1 MGPPALADGG
11 GPDHPYIYFLDNLQ
25 IRLCGMPSKGG
36 HPMSKT
42 LRSARHDAL
51 IAVIVER
58 RKRAGLTQA
67 DVAKRL
73 KQYQSYVARVESGQ
87 RRIDV
92 IEFIDLSEAI
102 GFNPAEVI
110 RRIVAA
116 KR

>member
-1 MGPPALADGG
+1 
-11 GPDHPYIYFLDNLQ
+11 
-25 IRLCGMPSKGG
+25 MPWQWG

-51 IAVIVER
+51 IAFIVER

-73 KQYQSYVARVESGQ
+73 QQYQSYVARVESGQ

-102 GFNPAEVI
+102 GFDPADII

>member
-1 MGPPALADGG
+1 
-11 GPDHPYIYFLDNLQ
+11 
-25 IRLCGMPSKGG
+25 
-36 HPMSKT
+36 MSKT

-51 IAVIVER
+51 IAFIVER

-102 GFNPAEVI
+102 GFDATDVI

-116 KR
+116 RR